1 MELEDAVHN
10 AILTLKEG
18 MDGALD
24 ANMIE
29 IGISQT
35 VLKANR
41 DNEMVHE
48 QVFRALSPNEIQD
61 YLANI

>member
-48 QVFRALSPNEIQD
+48 QVFRALSPSEIQD